1 MTAHLLAEF
10 ELGATSVCA
19 TIIDRDHF
27 GRVLEGEG
35 DCVLDAVA
43 SALHD
48 TRITFAS
55 ERDDRDACVAAMR
68 SRRFSFRLSDDGRLF
83 SLGFA

>member
-1 MTAHLLAEF
+1 MSHNLLAEF
-10 ELGATSVCA
+10 EIGETSVCA
-19 TIIDRDHF
+19 TIIDRDEL
-27 GRVLEGEG
+27 GRVMEGEG

-43 SALHD
+43 AALHD
-48 TRITFAS
+48 PRIAFAS

-68 SRRFSFRLSDDGRLF
+68 ARRLSFRLTNDGRLF